1 MSFRVSFGL
10 SEILAIFG
18 CYGLVISNYLV
29 GGILLGMS
37 VFGAFVRYS
46 LELQSK
52 KESNQKIE
60 DAANSL
66 KDVLFSASRGWA
78 DTSNKN
84 MH

>member
-10 SEILAIFG
+10 SEILGIFG
-18 CYGLVISNYLV
+18 CYGLVIGNYAV

-37 VFGAFVRYS
+37 VLGVFVRYS

-60 DAANSL
+60 DVANNI
-66 KDVLFSASRGWA
+66 KDVLFSASQGWA
-78 DTSNKN
+78 DTSSKN